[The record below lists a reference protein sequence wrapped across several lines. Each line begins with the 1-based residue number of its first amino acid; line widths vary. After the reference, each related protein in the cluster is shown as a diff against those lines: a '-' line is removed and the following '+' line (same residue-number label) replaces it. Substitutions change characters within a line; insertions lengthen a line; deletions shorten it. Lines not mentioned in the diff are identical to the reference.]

1 VTENVTGITEGD
13 CRHPQTVII
22 HEVSDAFAVDIM
34 SNTPA
39 FDIAVNILLLT
50 FRFADYVLENYIDV
64 DSKFP
69 STLWAQ
75 PPDVSGAMPHTNN
88 GAEAY
93 HSLLNDELKR
103 EISQHYTCLLMYWR
117 RFSKQRMLPWTVCRS
132 TSQHALS
139 MNETWDSLLLL
150 YVMTIA
156 HMFL

>member
-39 FDIAVNILLLT
+39 FDIAVK
-50 FRFADYVLENYIDV
+50 FADYVRENYIDV

-69 STLWAQ
+69 PTLWAQ

-93 HSLLNDELKR
+93 HSLLNAELKR
-103 EISQHYTCLLMYWR
+103 EISQHYTCLLMY
-117 RFSKQRMLPWTVCRS
+117 
-132 TSQHALS
+132 
-139 MNETWDSLLLL
+139 
-150 YVMTIA
+150 
-156 HMFL
+156 